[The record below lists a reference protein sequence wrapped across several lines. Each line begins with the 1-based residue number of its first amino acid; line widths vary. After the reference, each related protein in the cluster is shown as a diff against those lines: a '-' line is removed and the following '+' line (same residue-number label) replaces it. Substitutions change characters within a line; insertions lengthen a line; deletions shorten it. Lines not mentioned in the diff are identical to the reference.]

1 MKVPPE
7 MRDFFLIRSNMS
19 SIPEKI
25 HELLLP
31 ITDQSN
37 TYVVEVLLRGERSS
51 KVIEVFVDSD
61 KGITLDE
68 CSQVSRALA
77 EKLDEADLITGRYR
91 LEVSSPGLD
100 RPLKLLRQY
109 SKNIGRN
116 CKVKY
121 NGNDKKMMLEGRLDS
136 VSENSIFI
144 VKSGKRTEIS
154 FSAINEAY
162 IIPQI

>member
-1 MKVPPE
+1 
-7 MRDFFLIRSNMS
+7 MS

-37 TYVVEVLLRGERSS
+37 TYVVEVILRGERSS
-51 KVIEVFVDSD
+51 KVIEVYVDSD

-68 CSQVSRALA
+68 CYQISRALA
-77 EKLDEADLITGRYR
+77 EKLDEADLISGRYR
-91 LEVSSPGLD
+91 LDVSSPGLD

-109 SKNIGRN
+109 SKNIGRT

-121 NGNDKKMMLEGRLDS
+121 TGEEKKMLQEGKLES
-136 VSENSIFI
+136 VSDNSIVI
-144 VKSGKRTEIS
+144 TKAGKRTEIS
-154 FSAINEAY
+154 FAAINEAY